1 MKDGFIR
8 VAVGT
13 PEIHVADCEFNAQSI
28 ISLMNAA
35 KDKKVKVLALPELC
49 ITGATAQDLFWHDAL
64 LTGAKNAL
72 KEICAASAGSDLV
85 TVVGLPVAQRGKLY
99 NCAAVVQGGRVIG
112 LAPQTNVSGAKKNWF
127 ASYNEDW
134 DVLGGALFDQ
144 TEIGAGL
151 VFECEEP
158 DGLRLA
164 VVFGDDLS
172 AADSAA
178 ARAAMAGATV
188 IINCAADPELV
199 GQADYRRMM
208 VKSQSSRLTCAYLYA
223 NAGRGE
229 STQDMVYSGHSLIAE
244 CGEILAESKPYTTG
258 LTITEIDIQRIEA
271 DRRRANVMGDGECSV
286 VSFSIDEEE
295 TPISRS
301 IDPMPFVPA
310 DAAVREARCE
320 EILNIQ
326 AQGLMQ
332 RLRHTHC
339 KTAVIGVSGG
349 LDSTLA
355 LLVTSRAFKLLGL
368 PSEGIMAITM
378 PCFGTTKRTRSNA
391 EVLAECLGM
400 SFREVSIAKAVTQHF
415 EDIGQSLDDHS
426 VTFENGQA
434 RERTQVLMDIANQ
447 CGGMVI
453 GTGDLSELALGWAT
467 YNGDHMSMYGV
478 NGSIPKT
485 LVRHLVSYFAETTED
500 EAMAATL
507 RDILDTPVSPELLP
521 PDKDG
526 KIAQVTEDLVGPY
539 ALHDFFIFYFLRY
552 GFGPKK
558 IFRLAKYAFDGAYSD
573 ETILKWLA
581 TFHRRFFIQQFK
593 RSCLPDGPKVGT
605 VGLSPRG
612 DFHMPSDA
620 VSALWMAEVK
630 ELTEA

>member
-1 MKDGFIR
+1 MKDGFVR

-13 PEIHVADCEFNAQSI
+13 PEIHVADCEFNAKSI
-28 ISLMNAA
+28 ISLMNEA
-35 KDKKVKVLALPELC
+35 KEKQVKVLALPELC

-64 LTGAKNAL
+64 LNGAKDAL
-72 KEICAASAGSDLV
+72 EEICAASEGSDLV
-85 TVVGLPVAQRGKLY
+85 TVVGLPFQHRGRLF
-99 NCAAVVQGGRVIG
+99 NCAAVVQDGRVIG
-112 LAPQTNVSGAKKNWF
+112 LAPQTNVSGAKKTWF
-127 ASYNEDW
+127 ASFESEAEILWQDPLQ
-134 DVLGGALFDQ
+134 DVTFGGDM
-144 TEIGAGL
+144 I
-151 VFECEEP
+151 FECNEL
-158 DGLRLA
+158 DGLRFA

-172 AADSAA
+172 AADSEA
-178 ARAAMAGATV
+178 ARFAQAGATV

-208 VKSQSSRLTCAYLYA
+208 AKSQSSRLTCAYLYA

-258 LTITEIDIQRIEA
+258 LTVTEIDIQKIEA
-271 DRRRANVMGDGECSV
+271 DRRRANCLGGLSEREFMPFELDVD
-286 VSFSIDEEE
+286 D
-295 TPISRS
+295 TPISRF

-310 DAAVREARCE
+310 DPAVREGRCE

-355 LLVTSRAFKLLGL
+355 LLVASRAFRLLGL

-434 RERTQVLMDIANQ
+434 RERTQVLMDIANK

-478 NGSIPKT
+478 NGDVPKMLVRY
-485 LVRHLVSYFAETTED
+485 LVRHEAEHAD
-500 EAMAATL
+500 SEAL
-507 RDILDTPVSPELLP
+507 KNVLLDILDTPVSPELLP
-521 PDKDG
+521 PKDG
-526 KIAQVTEDLVGPY
+526 DIAQKTEDLVGPY
-539 ALHDFFIFYFLRY
+539 ELHDFFLYHLLRRSCT
-552 GFGPKK
+552 PEKVL
-558 IFRLAKYAFDGAYSD
+558 RLAKIAFEGRYDE
-573 ETILKWLA
+573 ETIVKWLK
-581 TFHRRFFIQQFK
+581 TFCRRFFNQQFK

-605 VGLSPRG
+605 VGVSPRG
-612 DFHMPSDA
+612 DLRMPSDA
-620 VSALWMAEVK
+620 VSALWQK
-630 ELTEA
+630 L

>member
-1 MKDGFIR
+1 MKDGFVR

-13 PEIHVADCEFNAQSI
+13 PQIHVADCEFNAQSI
-28 ISLMNAA
+28 IALMNEA
-35 KDKKVKVLALPELC
+35 KEKKVKVLALPELC

-64 LTGAKNAL
+64 LKGARDAL
-72 KEICAASAGSDLV
+72 KAICEASQGSDLV
-85 TVVGLPVAQRGKLY
+85 TVVGLPVAYRGRLY
-99 NCAAVVQGGRVIG
+99 NCAAVVQNGCVIG
-112 LAPQTNVSGAKKNWF
+112 LVPQTNVSGAKKNWF
-127 ASYNEDW
+127 ASCEGDW
-134 DVLGGALFDQ
+134 SLLDDG
-144 TEIGAGL
+144 
-151 VFECEEP
+151 VFEQTQINDKLIFECVEMR
-158 DGLRLA
+158 GLRIA

-172 AADSAA
+172 AVDSEAA
-178 ARAAMAGATV
+178 GAAMDGATV
-188 IINCAADPELV
+188 IVNCAADAEIV

-223 NAGRGE
+223 NAGMGE

-244 CGEILAESKPYTTG
+244 CGEIIAESKPYAAG
-258 LTITEIDIQRIEA
+258 LTVTEIDVQRIEA
-271 DRRRANVMGDGECSV
+271 DRRRANHLGGLVEREYMLFELN
-286 VSFSIDEEE
+286 EAE
-295 TPISRS
+295 TPLSRYM
-301 IDPMPFVPA
+301 DPMPFVPA
-310 DAAVREARCE
+310 DPAVREARCE

-326 AQGLMQ
+326 AQGLVQ

-355 LLVTSRAFKLLGL
+355 LLVASRAFKLLGL
-368 PSEGIMAITM
+368 PSEGIQAITM

-434 RERTQVLMDIANQ
+434 RERTQVLMDVANK

-478 NGSIPKT
+478 NGGVPKMLVRY
-485 LVRHLVSYFAETTED
+485 LVRHEAEHAAD
-500 EAMAATL
+500 ERL
-507 RDILDTPVSPELLP
+507 KNVLLDILDTPVSPELLP
-521 PDKDG
+521 PKDG
-526 KIAQVTEDLVGPY
+526 DIAQKTEDLVGPY
-539 ALHDFFIFYFLRY
+539 ELHDFFLYHLMRR
-552 GFGPKK
+552 GSSPEK
-558 IFRLAKYAFDGAYSD
+558 IFRLAKHALGDKYDD
-573 ETILKWLA
+573 ETIEKWLK
-581 TFHRRFFIQQFK
+581 TFCRRFFNQQFK

-605 VGLSPRG
+605 VGVSPRG
-612 DFHMPSDA
+612 DLRMPSDA
-620 VSALWMAEVK
+620 VGALWQK
-630 ELTEA
+630 L

>member
-28 ISLMNAA
+28 ISLMNEA
-35 KDKKVKVLALPELC
+35 KEKKVKILALPELC
-49 ITGATAQDLFWHDAL
+49 ITGATAQDLFWHEPLIRGAKDAL
-64 LTGAKNAL
+64 KA
-72 KEICAASAGSDLV
+72 ICAASEGSDLI
-85 TVVGLPVAQRGKLY
+85 TIVGLPVECRGKLY
-99 NCAAVVQGGRVIG
+99 NCAAVVKNGGVIG
-112 LAPQTNVSGAKKNWF
+112 LAPQTNVSGTKKNWF
-127 ASYNEDW
+127 ASYENEW
-134 DVLGGALFDQ
+134 HYLHCGILESA
-144 TEIGAGL
+144 EIAGDL
-151 VFECEEP
+151 LFECDEIS
-158 DGLRLA
+158 GLRFA

-172 AADSAA
+172 AADSSAA
-178 ARAAMAGATV
+178 HAAMAGATV
-188 IINCAADPELV
+188 IVNCAADPELV
-199 GQADYRRMM
+199 GQGDYRRMM
-208 VKSQSSRLTCAYLYA
+208 AKSQSSRLTCAYLYA
-223 NAGRGE
+223 NAGKGE

-244 CGEILAESKPYTTG
+244 CGEILAESKPYATG

-286 VSFSIDEEE
+286 VPFSLDEEE
-295 TPISRS
+295 TPVGRH

-310 DAAVREARCE
+310 DAAVREVRCE

-339 KTAVIGVSGG
+339 RTAVIGVSGG

-355 LLVTSRAFKLLGL
+355 LLVASRAFRLLGL
-368 PSEGIMAITM
+368 PSEGIHAITM

-415 EDIGQSLDDHS
+415 EDIGQSLEDHS

-478 NGSIPKT
+478 NGDVPKMLVRY
-485 LVRHLVSYFAETTED
+485 LVRHEAEHAES
-500 EAMAATL
+500 EML
-507 RDILDTPVSPELLP
+507 KNVLLDILDTPVSPELLP
-521 PDKDG
+521 PKDG
-526 KIAQVTEDLVGPY
+526 DIAQKTEDLVGPY
-539 ALHDFFIFYFLRY
+539 ELHDFFLYHLLRR
-552 GFGPKK
+552 GSAPEKVLRIAK
-558 IFRLAKYAFDGAYSD
+558 IAFEGRYDE
-573 ETILKWLA
+573 ETIVKWLR
-581 TFHRRFFIQQFK
+581 TFCRRFFNQQFK

-605 VGLSPRG
+605 VGVSPRG
-612 DFHMPSDA
+612 DLRMPSDA
-620 VSALWMAEVK
+620 VSALWQK
-630 ELTEA
+630 L